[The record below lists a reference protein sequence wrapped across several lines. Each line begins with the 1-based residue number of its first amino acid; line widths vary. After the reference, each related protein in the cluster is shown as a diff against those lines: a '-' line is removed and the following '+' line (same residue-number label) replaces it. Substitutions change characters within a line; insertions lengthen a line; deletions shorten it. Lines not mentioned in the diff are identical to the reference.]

1 MAQRSAQRSA
11 IGHQRQNQQTSI
23 PQQVF
28 EYVAYPF
35 TACIP
40 SSSSREANDDEQ
52 RQSLLRDTTYED
64 SDAISLL
71 SNIADRSR
79 RRNRASRRRERW
91 NNSAAVLGCGLF
103 GRPKGQIQAR
113 QQTTGDTNRVERQTR
128 NHSRSASVD
137 STTST
142 DDESVRANSFA
153 AAQESGDE
161 DAGMLADEAIANISV
176 SRDEEH
182 EQQQAEEAAAK
193 AKKEEEDAKIAAK
206 EEEEVAKRKAE
217 LQRQAEETARI
228 EAEDAAKQKAEEE
241 ALAAEEEAAIAKA
254 KRRAERKAIKQGL
267 LEAKAHGQ
275 RSARRMTEAEA
286 EAAAGGFDFAGEP
299 QVQNE
304 EHAEYNPQYDEQ
316 RYHAGHGEYGLAH
329 GPEGYGYDEYEQ
341 QNQTEVVH
349 HHHYYH
355 EPEQEESQQS
365 YTLSQPPITYVS
377 EHNDGSNPDEAVDED
392 EEDADIAGIAF
403 SKNRKKLLDRGGS
416 YGSRSNGSGSG
427 SRQSGSQPGRYE
439 RNGVRTGGS
448 NSSAGRRESHD
459 AGSSNGGGSSGGKFT
474 YRDRPRRHER
484 TGSRSAGSGSGRAL
498 REGPGGKVITS
509 PTIPEA
515 DQSNDL
521 SSTTI
526 TQSDDRADAAAGG
539 FDDFLSPPS
548 SSNNTTWTSD
558 WRQDSNDQQPIH
570 ISGGGQKPSLSP
582 NSSTSGKA
590 GRRREMPR
598 KQFSGTQSEMGGL
611 NAPRNPAV
619 GNIFGQ
625 RQDDDEDA
633 HLEGL

>member
-1 MAQRSAQRSA
+1 MSQIRQVGQQRD
-11 IGHQRQNQQTSI
+11 NQQTSI
-23 PQQVF
+23 PQQVL
-28 EYVAYPF
+28 ECISYPF
-35 TACIP
+35 TACMP
-40 SSSSREANDDEQ
+40 SSSSFRDANHDEQ

-71 SNIADRSR
+71 SNIADRSH

-113 QQTTGDTNRVERQTR
+113 QQTTGDANRAERQAT
-128 NHSRSASVD
+128 NHARSASVD
-137 STTST
+137 SAAST
-142 DDESVRANSFA
+142 DDESGRANSFA

-161 DAGMLADEAIANISV
+161 DAGMLADEAIANLSV
-176 SRDEEH
+176 SRDEEL
-182 EQQQAEEAAAK
+182 EQQQGKDATDK
-193 AKKEEEDAKIAAK
+193 TKKEEEEAV
-206 EEEEVAKRKAE
+206 EVAKRKEE
-217 LQRQAEETARI
+217 LQRQVEETARI
-228 EAEDAAKQKAEEE
+228 EAEDAAKRKAEEE

-286 EAAAGGFDFAGEP
+286 EAAAGGFDFAEESQMQGGEDADYGS
-299 QVQNE
+299 
-304 EHAEYNPQYDEQ
+304 HYDQQ
-316 RYHAGHGEYGLAH
+316 RYHANQGEYGLAH

-341 QNQTEVVH
+341 QNQPEVVH

-355 EPEQEESQQS
+355 EPEQEESEQP

-377 EHNDGSNPDEAVDED
+377 EHNDGQKSEEAVDED

-403 SKNRKKLLDRGGS
+403 SKNRKKRLDRGGS

-439 RNGVRTGGS
+439 RNGVRAGGS

-459 AGSSNGGGSSGGKFT
+459 AGSSNGGGSSSGKFT

-484 TGSRSAGSGSGRAL
+484 TGSRSAGSGNGRAL

-509 PTIPEA
+509 PTIPES

-521 SSTTI
+521 SFATI

-539 FDDFLSPPS
+539 FDDFLSPPT

-558 WRQDSNDQQPIH
+558 WRQDSNDQSIH
-570 ISGGGQKPSLSP
+570 IGGGGQKPSLSP

-598 KQFSGTQSEMGGL
+598 KQFSGAQSGMGGL

-625 RQDDDEDA
+625 RQSDEDEDA

>member
-1 MAQRSAQRSA
+1 MSQRRVINQRN
-11 IGHQRQNQQTSI
+11 NQDTTSLT
-23 PQQVF
+23 QQVF
-28 EYVAYPF
+28 EYVSYPF

-40 SSSSREANDDEQ
+40 SSSSSSSSRQTNDEEQ
-52 RQSLLRDTTYED
+52 RQSLLTDTTYED

-91 NNSAAVLGCGLF
+91 NKSAAVLGCGLF

-113 QQTTGDTNRVERQTR
+113 QQTTGDNNEPIQR
-128 NHSRSASVD
+128 HSRSASVD

-142 DDESVRANSFA
+142 DDESGRANSFA

-161 DAGMLADEAIANISV
+161 DAGMIADEAIAELSV
-176 SRDEEH
+176 SRDEEGDR
-182 EQQQAEEAAAK
+182 QQTEEAEADKKKEEEEEAAA
-193 AKKEEEDAKIAAK
+193 AAA
-206 EEEEVAKRKAE
+206 AKRKE
-217 LQRQAEETARI
+217 DLQRQAEESARI
-228 EAEDAAKQKAEEE
+228 EAETAAKQKAEEE

-267 LEAKAHGQ
+267 LEAKSHGE
-275 RSARRMTEAEA
+275 RNTRRMTEAEA
-286 EAAAGGFDFAGEP
+286 EAAAGGFDFAEEP
-299 QVQNE
+299 QIDHLQE
-304 EHAEYNPQYDEQ
+304 ADYDEQ
-316 RYHAGHGEYGLAH
+316 RYHANQEEYGIAH
-329 GPEGYGYDEYEQ
+329 GQEDYGYDEFEQ
-341 QNQTEVVH
+341 QNQPEVVH

-355 EPEQEESQQS
+355 EPEQEESQQP
-365 YTLSQPPITYVS
+365 YTLSQPPITYVT
-377 EHNDGSNPDEAVDED
+377 EHDDDNKPEEAIDED
-392 EEDADIAGIAF
+392 EEDADIAGLAF
-403 SKNRKKLLDRGGS
+403 SKNRKKRLDRGGS

-427 SRQSGSQPGRYE
+427 SRQSGSQPGRYD
-439 RNGVRTGGS
+439 RAGGS
-448 NSSAGRRESHD
+448 NGSAGRRESHD

-484 TGSRSAGSGSGRAL
+484 TGSRSAGSGNGRAL

-509 PTIPEA
+509 PTILES

-526 TQSDDRADAAAGG
+526 NQPDDRADAAAGG
-539 FDDFLSPPS
+539 FDDFLSPPPS
-548 SSNNTTWTSD
+548 SSINTTYTSD
-558 WRQDSNDQQPIH
+558 WRQDSNDQPIH
-570 ISGGGQKPSLSP
+570 VGGGGQKASFSP

-590 GRRREMPR
+590 GRSRELPR
-598 KQFSGTQSEMGGL
+598 KQFSGTQSGIGSL

-625 RQDDDEDA
+625 RQENDDEDA